1 MIHRPNMITT
11 VTGPAQ
17 VLYGTRK
24 TARHRN
30 HYGSLLHQG
39 HTRRIVGARKALK
52 SDLTDAVQLF
62 IRRSSRTADI
72 VRDRRPASGAITP
85 LGPSK
90 DPPMGLPAQ
99 NDISALACRANRN
112 QANAQIEPYTRATTR
127 ESCHCLCPVRVGEA
141 DDRERRPPMA
151 SGTRGDA
158 KPIADVYGENG
169 VHLTAAGKG
178 PGSRIQGWQ
187 RWHSYLAEGPPA
199 RIIGRPDGRPA
210 R

>member
-1 MIHRPNMITT
+1 MVGSVGPRFGRTQIAPICTT
-11 VTGPAQ
+11 PAISRSPPTG
-17 VLYGTRK
+17 
-24 TARHRN
+24 
-30 HYGSLLHQG
+30 
-39 HTRRIVGARKALK
+39 
-52 SDLTDAVQLF
+52 
-62 IRRSSRTADI
+62 
-72 VRDRRPASGAITP
+72 
-85 LGPSK
+85 
-90 DPPMGLPAQ
+90 AQ
-99 NDISALACRANRN
+99 N
-112 QANAQIEPYTRATTR
+112 EPYTRATTR
-127 ESCHCLCPVRVGEA
+127 ESCHCLWPVRVGEA